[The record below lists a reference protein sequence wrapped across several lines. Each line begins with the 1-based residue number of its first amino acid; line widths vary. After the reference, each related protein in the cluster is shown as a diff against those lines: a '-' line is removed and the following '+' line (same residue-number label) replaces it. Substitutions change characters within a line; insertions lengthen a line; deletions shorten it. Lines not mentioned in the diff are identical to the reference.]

1 VIKKWLPVFVAAL
14 AGVVVLLG
22 YLLPGTLASAVR
34 DRFVEWAIIL
44 VAFAFLLGL
53 LNILRVHGAR
63 VARTRR
69 GWFNSLILM
78 VTVLLAAIPALMGPL
93 ARSNQWL
100 IQYILAPL
108 GAAVA
113 GLMVFT
119 LAFAAFRMLRV
130 RRSLWSILFLL
141 IVAVGLLGSVP
152 LVGLQGLS
160 DLRDWLIAVP
170 GMAGT
175 RGLLLGVSLGTVVM
189 ALRVLLAGE
198 RPHTEA

>member
-1 VIKKWLPVFVAAL
+1 MIKKWLPVFVAAV

-22 YLLPGTLASAVR
+22 YLLPGTLAGALR

-78 VTVLLAAIPALMGPL
+78 ITVLVAAIPALMGPL

-130 RRSLWSILFLL
+130 RRSLWTILFLL

-160 DLRDWLIAVP
+160 DLRDWLVAVP

-198 RPHTEA
+198 HPHTEA